1 MLLVSYKIISTTK
14 LPVHLTSSVQKHI
27 VIIENDKEVMRTMR
41 RLLEAEDY
49 VVTVYSLF
57 PSMAELVLMRA
68 DCFVIEEWLPHVSG
82 HAICLMLKARIQT
95 SAIPVVLASATT
107 LFEPMAN
114 LCEADA
120 ILSKPFA
127 DGELVRTVSSM
138 ISGTRAVI
146 S

>member
-1 MLLVSYKIISTTK
+1 
-14 LPVHLTSSVQKHI
+14 
-27 VIIENDKEVMRTMR
+27 MR